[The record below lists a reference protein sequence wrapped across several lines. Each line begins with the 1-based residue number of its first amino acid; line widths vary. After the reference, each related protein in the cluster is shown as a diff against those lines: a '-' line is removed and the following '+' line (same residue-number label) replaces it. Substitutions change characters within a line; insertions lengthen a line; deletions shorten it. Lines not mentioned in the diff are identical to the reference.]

1 MQKYAFACLAI
12 LLSGCAT
19 QNGSN
24 IPVRESSTSL
34 YGVIVVDESP
44 TSEQSIETAQ
54 VPTQGVEAEEGAQAY
69 AAASEEP
76 LTTPPDASNLDADGL
91 YDLGRRY
98 MEGDGVEKS
107 EVLAVHYLELS
118 AELGKDE
125 AKRVLGLIAIRKNA
139 TDPNALSMLEEAAQT
154 SNKAQMQ
161 LGFMYSNLAEPKL
174 NDPQKG
180 LALLEQAYRG
190 ANPDAAFFVSR
201 LYQRAGRI
209 QEAQAA
215 LTFAADHGNAK
226 AQAERARQLAG
237 SGKSLQAGGYYL
249 AAAQQGDVNAMFEY
263 ANGLII
269 QKFPSTMK
277 GRFAHPAEVEALVWF
292 SIAAEKGDS
301 RAAEEVK
308 NLQGV
313 LPGLAR
319 SGYTLDDLK
328 GEVLSKSAEG

>member
-1 MQKYAFACLAI
+1 M
-12 LLSGCAT
+12 
-19 QNGSN
+19 
-24 IPVRESSTSL
+24 
-34 YGVIVVDESP
+34 DESP
-44 TSEQSIETAQ
+44 APEHSIEMAQ
-54 VPTQGVEAEEGAQAY
+54 VPTQGVEPEEGAQAY
-69 AAASEEP
+69 AAAPEEP

-139 TDPNALSMLEEAAQT
+139 TDPHALSMLEEAAQT

-180 LALLEQAYRG
+180 LALLEQAYQG
-190 ANPDAAFFVSR
+190 ANPDAAYFVSK
-201 LYQRAGRI
+201 LYQRSGRT
-209 QEAQAA
+209 QDAQAA
-215 LTFAADHGNAK
+215 LSFAADHGNAK
-226 AQAERARQLAG
+226 AQAERARQLAV
-237 SGKSLQAGGYYL
+237 SGKNMQAGSYFL
-249 AAAQQGDVNAMFEY
+249 AAAKQGDVNAMYEY

-269 QKFPSTMK
+269 QKFKGTMN
-277 GRFAHPAEVEALVWF
+277 GRFSHPSEVEALVWF

-328 GEVLSKSAEG
+328 GEVLSKAVDG